1 MNALLGLSRLIDAI
15 NERVGKSAMWLLLAA
30 VLISTVNAVVRKAFN
45 WSSNGLLEI
54 QWYLFAG
61 AFLLGASYT
70 LLHNE
75 HVRIDVVA
83 GKFSKRTQTWIEVIG
98 TVLFLLPFSL
108 MVLWTSTPWFF
119 RSFASQEMSVNA
131 GGLILWPAKILVP
144 LGFLLLTLQG
154 ISELVKRLAFL
165 QGLIP
170 DPTEKHAANP
180 TAEENL
186 IEELKRR
193 QEGEKQ

>member
-1 MNALLGLSRLIDAI
+1 MNALLGLSRFIDATT
-15 NERVGKSAMWLLLAA
+15 ERIGKSAMWLLLFA

-45 WSSNGLLEI
+45 YSSNGLLEI
-54 QWYLFAG
+54 QWYLFGA

-83 GKFSKRTQTWIEVIG
+83 GKFTKRTQTWIEVFG
-98 TVLFLLPFSL
+98 TLFFLMPLCA
-108 MVLWTSTPWFF
+108 MVLWISIPWAMN
-119 RSFASQEMSVNA
+119 SVTSQEMSVNA
-131 GGLILWPAKILVP
+131 GGLILWPAKVMIP
-144 LGFLLLTLQG
+144 IGFALLAFQAF
-154 ISELVKRLAFL
+154 SELIKRLAFL

-170 DPTEKHAANP
+170 DPTEKHEFP

-186 IEELKRR
+186 IEEIKKLR
-193 QEGEKQ
+193 GEA

>member
-1 MNALLGLSRLIDAI
+1 VNALLGFSRLIDAI
-15 NERVGKSAMWLLLAA
+15 NERVGRSAMWLLLIA
-30 VLISTVNAVVRKAFN
+30 VLISTVNAIVRKAFN

-75 HVRIDVVA
+75 HVRIDVVS
-83 GKFSKRTQTWIEVIG
+83 GKFSKRTQTWIEVVG
-98 TVLFLLPFSL
+98 TLFFLLPMCA
-108 MVLWTSTPWFF
+108 MVLWTSTPWFIN
-119 RSFASQEMSVNA
+119 SMNSQEMSVNA
-131 GGLILWPAKILVP
+131 GGLILWPVKALVP
-144 LGFLLLTLQG
+144 IGFTLLTLQG
-154 ISELVKRLAFL
+154 LSELVKRLAFL

-170 DPTEKHAANP
+170 DPTEKHEFP

-186 IEELKRR
+186 IEELKKR

>member
-1 MNALLGLSRLIDAI
+1 MNAFLGLSRFIDAI
-15 NERVGKSAMWLLLAA
+15 NERVGRSAMWLLLAA
-30 VLISTVNAVVRKAFN
+30 VLISTVNAIVRKAFN

-75 HVRIDVVA
+75 HVRIDVVS
-83 GKFSKRTQTWIEVIG
+83 GKFSRRTQTWIEVIG
-98 TVLFLLPFSL
+98 SIFFLLPFCA
-108 MVLWTSTPWFF
+108 MVLWTSVPWFLN
-119 RSFASQEMSVNA
+119 SLASGETSSNA

-144 LGFLLLTLQG
+144 IGFTLLTAQG
-154 ISELVKRLAFL
+154 ISELIKRLAFL
-165 QGLIP
+165 KGLIP
-170 DPTEKHAANP
+170 DPTEKHAFP

-186 IEELKRR
+186 IEELKKR
-193 QEGEKQ
+193 QEEEAK

>member
-1 MNALLGLSRLIDAI
+1 MNALLGLSRLIDAL
-15 NERVGKSAMWLLLAA
+15 NERVGRSAMWLLLVA
-30 VLISTVNAVVRKAFN
+30 VLISTINAIVRKAFN

-83 GKFSKRTQTWIEVIG
+83 GKCSKRAQTWIEVIG

>member
-1 MNALLGLSRLIDAI
+1 
-15 NERVGKSAMWLLLAA
+15 MWLLLAA
-30 VLISTVNAVVRKAFN
+30 VLISTVNAIVRKVFN

-61 AFLLGASYT
+61 AFLLGAAYT

-75 HVRIDVVA
+75 HVRIDVVS

-98 TVLFLLPFSL
+98 SIFFLLPFCA
-108 MVLWTSTPWFF
+108 MVLWTSVPWFLN
-119 RSFASQEMSVNA
+119 SLASGETSSNA

-144 LGFLLLTLQG
+144 IGFTLLTAQG
-154 ISELVKRLAFL
+154 ISELIKRLAFL
-165 QGLIP
+165 KGLIP
-170 DPTEKHAANP
+170 DPTEKHAFP

-186 IEELKRR
+186 IEELKKR
-193 QEGEKQ
+193 QEGEAK

>member
-1 MNALLGLSRLIDAI
+1 MNALLGFSRLIDAI
-15 NERVGKSAMWLLLAA
+15 NERVGKSAMWLLLIA
-30 VLISTVNAVVRKAFN
+30 VLISTGNAIVRKAFN

-75 HVRIDVVA
+75 HVRIDVVS
-83 GKFSKRTQTWIEVIG
+83 GKFSKRTQTWIEVVG
-98 TVLFLLPFSL
+98 TLFFLLPMCA
-108 MVLWTSTPWFF
+108 MVLWTATPWFIN
-119 RSFASQEMSVNA
+119 SMNSQEMSVNA
-131 GGLILWPAKILVP
+131 GGLILWPVKALVP
-144 LGFLLLTLQG
+144 IGFTLLTLQG
-154 ISELVKRLAFL
+154 LSELVKRLAFL

-170 DPTEKHAANP
+170 DPTEKHEFP

-186 IEELKRR
+186 IEELKKR

>member
-1 MNALLGLSRLIDAI
+1 MNALLGLSRLIDAL
-15 NERVGKSAMWLLLAA
+15 NERVGRSAMWLLLIA
-30 VLISTVNAVVRKAFN
+30 VLISTINAIVRKAFN

-83 GKFSKRTQTWIEVIG
+83 GKFSKRTQTWIEVVG
-98 TVLFLLPFSL
+98 TILFLLPFTL

-131 GGLILWPAKILVP
+131 GGLILWPAKLLVP

-154 ISELVKRLAFL
+154 LSELVKRLAFL

-170 DPTEKHAANP
+170 DPTEKHAFP

-186 IEELKRR
+186 IEELRKR
-193 QEGEKQ
+193 QEEEGKK

>member
-1 MNALLGLSRLIDAI
+1 
-15 NERVGKSAMWLLLAA
+15 MWLLLAA
-30 VLISTVNAVVRKAFN
+30 VLISTVNAIVRKAFN

-75 HVRIDVVA
+75 HVRIDVVS
-83 GKFSKRTQTWIEVIG
+83 GKFSRRTQTWIEVIG
-98 TVLFLLPFSL
+98 SIFFLLPFCA
-108 MVLWTSTPWFF
+108 MVLWTSVPWFLN
-119 RSFASQEMSVNA
+119 SLASGETSSNA

-144 LGFLLLTLQG
+144 IGFTLLTAQG
-154 ISELVKRLAFL
+154 ISELIKRLAFL
-165 QGLIP
+165 KGLIP
-170 DPTEKHAANP
+170 DPTEKHAFP

-186 IEELKRR
+186 IEELKKR
-193 QEGEKQ
+193 QEEEAK

>member
-1 MNALLGLSRLIDAI
+1 MNALLGLSRLIDAL
-15 NERVGKSAMWLLLAA
+15 NERVGRSAMWLLLVA
-30 VLISTVNAVVRKAFN
+30 VLISTINAIVRKAFN

>member
-1 MNALLGLSRLIDAI
+1 MNALLGLSRLIDAL
-15 NERVGKSAMWLLLAA
+15 NERVGRSAMWLLLAA
-30 VLISTVNAVVRKAFN
+30 VLISTGNAIVRKAFN

-83 GKFSKRTQTWIEVIG
+83 GRFSKRTQTWIEVIG
-98 TVLFLLPFSL
+98 TLLFLLPFCL
-108 MVLWTSTPWFF
+108 MVLWTSTPWFLN
-119 RSFASQEMSVNA
+119 SFASQEVSVNA
-131 GGLILWPAKILVP
+131 GGLIVWPAKILVP

-154 ISELVKRLAFL
+154 LSELVKRLAFL

-170 DPTEKHAANP
+170 DPTEKHAFP

-193 QEGEKQ
+193 QEEEKK

>member
-1 MNALLGLSRLIDAI
+1 MNALLGLSRLIDAL
-15 NERVGKSAMWLLLAA
+15 NERVGRSAMWLLLVA
-30 VLISTVNAVVRKAFN
+30 VLISTINAIVRKAFN

-165 QGLIP
+165 QGLMP

>member
-1 MNALLGLSRLIDAI
+1 
-15 NERVGKSAMWLLLAA
+15 MWLLLAA
-30 VLISTVNAVVRKAFN
+30 VLISTVNAIVRKVFN

-75 HVRIDVVA
+75 HVRIDVVS
-83 GKFSKRTQTWIEVIG
+83 GKFSRRTQTWIEVIG
-98 TVLFLLPFSL
+98 TIFFLLPFCA
-108 MVLWTSTPWFF
+108 MVLWTSVPWFLN
-119 RSFASQEMSVNA
+119 SFASGESSSNA

-144 LGFLLLTLQG
+144 IGFTLLTAQG
-154 ISELVKRLAFL
+154 ISELIKRLAFL
-165 QGLIP
+165 KGLIP
-170 DPTEKHAANP
+170 DPTEKHAFP

-186 IEELKRR
+186 IEELTKR
-193 QEGEKQ
+193 QEGEAK

>member
-1 MNALLGLSRLIDAI
+1 
-15 NERVGKSAMWLLLAA
+15 MWLLLIA
-30 VLISTVNAVVRKAFN
+30 VLISTVNAIVRKAFN

-75 HVRIDVVA
+75 HVRIDVVS
-83 GKFSKRTQTWIEVIG
+83 GKFSKRTQTWIEVVG
-98 TVLFLLPFSL
+98 TLFFLLPMCA
-108 MVLWTSTPWFF
+108 MVLWTSTPWFIN
-119 RSFASQEMSVNA
+119 SMNSQEMSVNA
-131 GGLILWPAKILVP
+131 GGLILWPVKALVP
-144 LGFLLLTLQG
+144 IGFTLLTLQG
-154 ISELVKRLAFL
+154 LSELVKRLAFL

-170 DPTEKHAANP
+170 DPTEKHEFP

-186 IEELKRR
+186 IEELKKR

>member
-1 MNALLGLSRLIDAI
+1 
-15 NERVGKSAMWLLLAA
+15 MWLLLAA
-30 VLISTVNAVVRKAFN
+30 VLISTVNAIVRKALN

-75 HVRIDVVA
+75 HVRIDVVS
-83 GKFSKRTQTWIEVIG
+83 GKFSKRTQTWIEVFG
-98 TVLFLLPFSL
+98 TALFLLPFCA
-108 MVLWTSTPWFF
+108 MVLWTSIPWAIN
-119 RSFASQEMSVNA
+119 SINSQEMSVNA
-131 GGLILWPAKILVP
+131 GGLIIWPAKILVP
-144 LGFLLLTLQG
+144 IGFTLLTLQG
-154 ISELVKRLAFL
+154 LSELIKRLAFL

-170 DPTEKHAANP
+170 DPTEKHAFP

-186 IEELKRR
+186 IEELKKR
-193 QEGEKQ
+193 QEGDKQ

>member
-1 MNALLGLSRLIDAI
+1 MNAFLGLSRFIDAI
-15 NERVGKSAMWLLLAA
+15 NERVGRSAMWLLLAA
-30 VLISTVNAVVRKAFN
+30 VLISTVNAIVRKAFN

-75 HVRIDVVA
+75 HVRIDVVS
-83 GKFSKRTQTWIEVIG
+83 GKFSRRTQTWIEVIG
-98 TVLFLLPFSL
+98 SIFFLLPFCA
-108 MVLWTSTPWFF
+108 MVLWTSVPWFLN
-119 RSFASQEMSVNA
+119 SLASGETSSNA

-144 LGFLLLTLQG
+144 IGFTLLTAQG
-154 ISELVKRLAFL
+154 ISELIKRLAFL
-165 QGLIP
+165 KGLIP
-170 DPTEKHAANP
+170 DPTEKHAFP

-186 IEELKRR
+186 IEELKKR
-193 QEGEKQ
+193 QEGEAK